1 MEIGTKNCKHL
12 FLDIVGYSKNR
23 TVEAQSDIISKLNE
37 IIKKVL
43 IENKVAASKRLL
55 LPTGD
60 GMCITF
66 INNQQYDF
74 AIVIAVAILKELK
87 FYNDKTTDNMRK
99 IEIRIG
105 INENIDNIIIDINNK
120 KNIAGSG
127 INYAQRIMSLAD
139 GNMIMIGSSVYEQ
152 VNKRDKYYGK
162 FRAWNAII
170 KHNERLPVYQYI
182 DENISVLNTQIP
194 VIFQQIE
201 KPKIE
206 INLTDHL
213 SMYLAIVYKGV
224 DIYGPLK
231 KDIFDTEYLV
241 ITLYQLADFVQSF
254 FSNSKNI
261 VKDYASEFGGTIVN
275 DGRCILITKAIQKI
289 KESINYPIFCTDLS
303 KYYTNVLIEKNYAS
317 NLFVDS
323 SEPIELSDEGKLF
336 VEEHCK
342 EELEFIQE
350 IK

>member
-1 MEIGTKNCKHL
+1 MEIGSKNCKHL

-37 IIKKVL
+37 IVKKVL
-43 IENKVAASKRLL
+43 SEYKVTASKRLL
-55 LPTGD
+55 IPTGD

-66 INNQQYDF
+66 INNPQFDF
-74 AIVIAVAILKELK
+74 AIVIAVAILEELK
-87 FYNDKTTDNMRK
+87 LYNDKTKDKMRK
-99 IEIRIG
+99 IDIRIG
-105 INENIDNIIIDINNK
+105 INENIDNIIIDINNR

-162 FRAWNAII
+162 FRPWNALI

-182 DENISVLNTQIP
+182 DEKISVLNTQTP

-206 INLTDHL
+206 ILLTEHL
-213 SMYLAIVYKGV
+213 AMYLAIVYKGV
-224 DIYGPLK
+224 NIYGPLK
-231 KDIFDTEYLV
+231 KDIFDKQYLV
-241 ITLYQLADFVQSF
+241 ITLYSLAYYVNTF
-254 FSNSKNI
+254 FTNSKSL
-261 VKDYASEFGGTIVN
+261 VKEYAIEFMGAITN
-275 DGRCILITKAIQKI
+275 EGRCILITKAIQEI
-289 KESINYPIFCTDLS
+289 KEQIKRPLFCSDLRDYYIDILIN
-303 KYYTNVLIEKNYAS
+303 KNFAKK
-317 NLFVDS
+317 LFVDPS
-323 SEPIELSDEGKLF
+323 DSIELSDEGKSF